1 MVALNKKASSFAE
14 REGHKNWMDG
24 TSFDISNPLVRLRIA
39 ASSCFFGEPMYYH
52 RDKDT
57 TKLSARTERTP
68 GNTSS
73 LSKSELE
80 LLRKT
85 LDAVDPVD
93 WRGLSPKQ
101 LMERAIDQ
109 ALDFD
114 PVETLHE
121 AVRLRVDE
129 HIRTTPQVILV
140 RAAHHPKVRS
150 TGLVREAAKLV
161 IQRADEPAAQLAYQL
176 SEYGAEAPIPN
187 ALKNS
192 WRDAI
197 ERFDEYQLAKYQ
209 QGDREVKLIDV
220 VRLVHAKGPAIDKLV
235 KSELKNTG
243 KTWEA
248 IISAEGSTRE
258 AWEKALN
265 VMGHMGLLRNIRNL
279 LQKDVPQ
286 DVFLDKLV
294 SGAKN
299 GKQLP
304 FRYYSAF
311 RAIGTAASGKVKQ
324 AIEKC
329 LNIALGN
336 LPRFPGRLMA
346 LCDNSGSARGTTTS
360 SLGSMQMSSIAN
372 LQAILAALCAD
383 DGYVGVF
390 GDELKVVGVNPNS
403 SVFDQLEKADALGE
417 QVGAGTENGIWIFW
431 RDAIRKKEHWD
442 NVFVFS
448 DMQAGHGGL
457 YGTDPSAYREFK
469 WRGSSNIDVPRLINK
484 YRQEVNPNV
493 NVFLVQVAGYQDTI
507 IPEFYKR
514 TYILGGWGEG
524 LLRFAAEMARIFPV
538 PKQ

>member
-1 MVALNKKASSFAE
+1 MVALNKKAFSFAE

-52 RDKDT
+52 RDKDAP
-57 TKLSARTERTP
+57 KPGIRLRTP
-68 GNTSS
+68 ETPA
-73 LSKSELE
+73 LTRVQLE
-80 LLRKT
+80 KLRKE
-85 LDAVDPVD
+85 LDAFDPVE

-101 LMERAIDQ
+101 LLERAIDQ

-114 PVETLHE
+114 PMETLYE
-121 AVRLRVDE
+121 AVRLRLDE

-140 RAAHHPKVRS
+140 RAAHHPKVRG

-176 SEYGAEAPIPN
+176 SEYGAKAPIPN

-192 WRDAI
+192 WRDAL

-209 QGDREVKLIDV
+209 QGDREVKLVDV
-220 VRLVHAKGPAIDKLV
+220 VRLVHAKGPVIDKLV

-248 IISAEGSTRE
+248 IISAEGSTPE
-258 AWEKALN
+258 AWEKAID

-279 LQKDVPQ
+279 LQKNVPQ
-286 DVFLDKLV
+286 GLFLDKLV
-294 SGAKN
+294 AGAKH

-311 RAIGTAASGKVKQ
+311 RAVGRDASGKVKQ

-329 LNIALGN
+329 LNISIGN
-336 LPRFPGRLMA
+336 LPKFPGRLMA
-346 LCDNSGSARGTTTS
+346 LCDNSGSARGMPTS
-360 SLGSMQMSSIAN
+360 SLGSMQVSSIAN

-383 DGYVGVF
+383 DGYVGIF
-390 GDELKVVGVNPNS
+390 GDELKVMGVNPSS

-417 QVGAGTENGIWIFW
+417 EVGAGTENGIWLFW
-431 RDAIRKKEHWD
+431 RDAIKKKEHWD

-457 YGTDPSAYREFK
+457 YGTDSSAYSEFK
-469 WRGSSNIDVPRLINK
+469 WQGSAHIDVPKLINK
-484 YRQEVNPNV
+484 YRAEVNPNV
-493 NVFLVQVAGYQDTI
+493 NVYLVQVAGYQDTI
-507 IPEFYKR
+507 VPEFYKR

-524 LLRFAAEMARIFPV
+524 LLRFAAQMGRLFPV
-538 PKQ
+538 PQQ